1 MARRLA
7 LAGCLPAALAFAAVA
22 GAVPGTGFIFTIAGT
37 GSAGYGGDGG
47 PATAAQLSVPVNV
60 SATPDGGYLI
70 VEQGTN
76 HIRRVDAAGTI
87 TTVAGNGIN
96 GSGGDGGPATSAG
109 INAPNAAVM
118 TASGDILIADSNNNK
133 IRKVS
138 PDGTITTVAG
148 TGAAGFGGDGG
159 PATAALLSF
168 PADVAVTA
176 DGGYLIADNDNN
188 RIRKVSA
195 AGTITTV
202 AGTGVAGFSGD
213 AGPATAA
220 TINDPAGVAAEAD
233 GSFAIDDL
241 NNNRVRFVSPA
252 GTISTIAGTG
262 AAGFG
267 GDGGPGTLA
276 ALNQPARVAVS
287 ATGEVYVADRVNNR
301 VRRIATDGT
310 ITTVAG
316 VGSASFSGDGGA
328 ATAAEINGPFGMTV
342 LTDGDLAVADTFNQR
357 VRVVDLNGD
366 TPPPSLT
373 PTSPTP
379 TSSTPTSPALPPP
392 VEGRNVDV
400 VRVSG
405 TVLIR
410 VPPSRKFVP
419 LDPAGVQ
426 LPVGAEVDTTKGR
439 VRIVAATAPTGLA
452 TETADFYGG
461 IFKVTQPAS
470 GKGRVDVTLTGALGH
485 CSKFTSRSAGGAKT
499 KKGKAKPGPK
509 SRFVWGDGHGQFRTV
524 GQRGSAAVRGTKWQ
538 VQDRCDGSTLVTV
551 ARGIVA
557 VADSLKHKT
566 VLVRA
571 GHSYLIRAHR

>member
-7 LAGCLPAALAFAAVA
+7 LAGCLLAALAFAAVA

-96 GSGGDGGPATSAG
+96 GSGGDGGPATSAS

-220 TINDPAGVAAEAD
+220 TINDPAGVAAEPD

-241 NNNRVRFVSPA
+241 NNNRVRFVSAA

-328 ATAAEINGPFGMTV
+328 ATAAEINGPFGMAV
-342 LTDGDLAVADTFNQR
+342 LADGDLAVADTFNQR

-366 TPPPSLT
+366 TPPPSPT

-379 TSSTPTSPALPPP
+379 TSPTPTLPALPPP

-439 VRIVAATAPTGLA
+439 VRIVAATAPTGLV
-452 TETADFYGG
+452 TKTADFYGG

-557 VADSLKHKT
+557 VADNVKHKT
-566 VLVRA
+566 VLVKA